1 MLLTSGRLGST
12 VPSTLW
18 AVLAVLSMLSSTNG
32 YQKLSNASLARI
44 PSGGPDFDISTGS
57 LLAPILIPRVPG
69 TQGSTTVQQHFV
81 DFFSQQLPAWTIEWH
96 NSTSKTPATGDQDIS
111 FRSLILR
118 REPPWAKRG
127 NVGYLTLAA
136 HYDSLF
142 EPAGFIGAIDSAAPC
157 AMLMHVARSIEEGL
171 ARKWAAME
179 DSGDGGLDPDEDKGI
194 QILLLDGEEAWVAWT
209 ATDSIYG
216 ARALAAQWDTDVYPE
231 SSEYKSP
238 IEAIKLFLLV
248 DLLGGPD
255 PTVPSYFKN
264 THWFYQ
270 QVASIE
276 RRMRELGLL
285 TSRPKQH
292 FLPDTRE
299 QPDNPYMG
307 YIADDHVPFM
317 VRGVPI
323 LHMIPTPF
331 PKLWHTMDDDGEHLD
346 PAVVDDWAKIFAVF
360 AAEWMEIDD
369 YMNTGSSSQ
378 TSQRD
383 NIEHSEL

>member
-142 EPAGFIGAIDSAAPC
+142 EPQASLAP
-157 AMLMHVARSIEEGL
+157 
-171 ARKWAAME
+171 
-179 DSGDGGLDPDEDKGI
+179 
-194 QILLLDGEEAWVAWT
+194 
-209 ATDSIYG
+209 
-216 ARALAAQWDTDVYPE
+216 
-231 SSEYKSP
+231 
-238 IEAIKLFLLV
+238 
-248 DLLGGPD
+248 
-255 PTVPSYFKN
+255 
-264 THWFYQ
+264 
-270 QVASIE
+270 
-276 RRMRELGLL
+276 
-285 TSRPKQH
+285 
-292 FLPDTRE
+292 
-299 QPDNPYMG
+299 
-307 YIADDHVPFM
+307 
-317 VRGVPI
+317 
-323 LHMIPTPF
+323 
-331 PKLWHTMDDDGEHLD
+331 
-346 PAVVDDWAKIFAVF
+346 
-360 AAEWMEIDD
+360 
-369 YMNTGSSSQ
+369 
-378 TSQRD
+378 
-383 NIEHSEL
+383 